1 MLRLLITKSRQPSHC
16 LKGRDKAA
24 SFCTFPTCHSRR
36 HCSRS
41 RRSASRLTGPEFT
54 VTFGGHYRSGEL
66 NDEQAEG
73 AHRLAEIYIRD
84 IHKELS
90 AIPAILRE
98 VAALSCVDMF
108 ALDDEMLDLANKLA
122 LENVAQKPFDHAILA
137 GTLVSSL
144 RLWNKGERGI
154 AFAELDS
161 DLQPWGQ
168 KGGPKD
174 DLRKLYDDAHIWVYG
189 DFTLQFPARRADF
202 E

>member
-1 MLRLLITKSRQPSHC
+1 
-16 LKGRDKAA
+16 
-24 SFCTFPTCHSRR
+24 
-36 HCSRS
+36 
-41 RRSASRLTGPEFT
+41 
-54 VTFGGHYRSGEL
+54 
-66 NDEQAEG
+66 
-73 AHRLAEIYIRD
+73 
-84 IHKELS
+84 
-90 AIPAILRE
+90 
-98 VAALSCVDMF
+98 MF
-108 ALDDEMLDLANKLA
+108 ALDDEMLDLANELA

-189 DFTLQFPARRADF
+189 DFTLQRLCLYESGKVPEFPFGEPFSLFRQNEDIAVELAFKPRQKLTDDLGVPVLQQVK